1 MGLSFLLKNF
11 LRGIENYFVIVVRE
25 VIEMDIELAVQSVQA
40 GKETDYKYIVTY
52 YENKIYT
59 TVFRIV
65 RQHDIA
71 QDLVQ
76 EIFIKVFYNLHKYK
90 AVGSFNAWLYR
101 IVVNQCY
108 DYLRKQPKQSIL
120 EEIEF
125 IEKQYPENMILQK
138 EQLHQ
143 LDQLLHQLDKTEYFI
158 LLLRYVNELSYDEI
172 SEVLEIPL
180 NEVRNKLHRSKRKLR
195 QLATTK
201 GGYFHEMQ

>member
-1 MGLSFLLKNF
+1 M
-11 LRGIENYFVIVVRE
+11 E
-25 VIEMDIELAVQSVQA
+25 IELAVKNVQS
-40 GKETDYKYIVTY
+40 GKETDYEYIVKY

-59 TVFRIV
+59 TVFRLV
-65 RQHDIA
+65 RQHNIT

-90 AVGSFNAWLYR
+90 AVGSFNSWLYR

-108 DYLRKQPKQSIL
+108 DYLRKQSKQSTL

-143 LDQLLHQLDKTEYFI
+143 LDQLLHQLDKTEYFV
-158 LLLRYVNELSYDEI
+158 LLLRYVNELSYGEI

>member
-1 MGLSFLLKNF
+1 MKKF
-11 LRGIENYFVIVVRE
+11 LRGIENYFVIEVRA
-25 VIEMDIELAVQSVQA
+25 VIIVDIELAVQNVQA

-59 TVFRIV
+59 TVVRLV

-108 DYLRKQPKQSIL
+108 DYLRKQSKQSML

-125 IEKQYPENMILQK
+125 IEIQYPENMILQK

>member
-1 MGLSFLLKNF
+1 M
-11 LRGIENYFVIVVRE
+11 E
-25 VIEMDIELAVQSVQA
+25 VIKVDIELAVQNVQSGQEA
-40 GKETDYKYIVTY
+40 DYSYIVKY

-59 TVFRIV
+59 TVFRLV
-65 RQHDIA
+65 RQQDIA

-76 EIFIKVFYNLHKYK
+76 EIFIKVFYNLHKYR
-90 AVGSFNAWLYR
+90 AAGSFNAWLYR

-108 DYLRKQPKQSIL
+108 DYLRKQPKQPVL
-120 EEIEF
+120 EDIEF
-125 IEKQYPENMILQK
+125 IEKQYPEKMILQK

-158 LLLRYVNELSYDEI
+158 LLLRYVNELRYDEI
-172 SEVLEIPL
+172 SEVLQIPL

-195 QLATTK
+195 QLATIK